1 LPIERFLVTYAR
13 NTLINVWD
21 ALENEISERV
31 HSLGW
36 AGQEEEIW
44 WKIGIVIGNINGLW
58 DF

>member
-1 LPIERFLVTYAR
+1 LAIERFLVTYAR

-31 HSLGW
+31 HCLGW

-58 DF
+58 DL